1 VAFAYVL
8 PWAELTFGALVMVG
22 LFGRV
27 APAIAAGLF
36 ASIGVALYG
45 AGDLLP
51 RHHVMV
57 FLPVALL
64 LVALGPGRYSLDA
77 LRRRR

>member
-1 VAFAYVL
+1 M
-8 PWAELTFGALVMVG
+8 AE

-27 APAIAAGLF
+27 AAAASAVIF
-36 ASIGVALYG
+36 ASIGVALLG

-51 RHHVMV
+51 RHHLMV

-64 LVALGPGRYSLDA
+64 LATQGPGRYSIDA
-77 LRRRR
+77 IAARRR